1 MMCAMTV
8 EPVLADT
15 QRRFVMA
22 ARRAILATTDPD
34 GRARL
39 VPIGFVLEAVAPVLW
54 SSLDEK
60 PKASSD
66 PRGLAR
72 VRDILARPR
81 VSILVDRWDED
92 WSRLGWVRIYG
103 HAELVEP
110 GVDGHAEAVT
120 GLRARY
126 PQYADHDPQDATD
139 AARHDRSRDRLGRP
153 RDLGANR
160 HGAWRAR
167 RSVGA

>member
-1 MMCAMTV
+1 MMCAMTPG
-8 EPVLADT
+8 PVLADT

-22 ARRAILATTDPD
+22 ARRAILATIDP
-34 GRARL
+34 GGGARL
-39 VPIGFVLEAVAPVLW
+39 VPIGFVLDHGAPVLW

-60 PKASSD
+60 PKTRGD

-92 WSRLGWVRIYG
+92 WSRLGWIRLYG
-103 HAELVEP
+103 RAALVEP
-110 GVDGHAEAVT
+110 GAAGHAEAVT

-126 PQYADHDPQDATD
+126 PQYADHDLESRPMLRVTIDRVTD
-139 AARHDRSRDRLGRP
+139 WG
-153 RDLGANR
+153 DLG
-160 HGAWRAR
+160 
-167 RSVGA
+167 V